1 MFKIV
6 QMKVESNNVEASTN
20 ALPFAKRMLGEVGS
34 PFTEQEQRIMK
45 LIVEAHNEFVK
56 LERGHSMEIQE
67 WVSGVH
73 QLQSILSHRCLRR
86 LFPSHF
92 S

>member
-1 MFKIV
+1 
-6 QMKVESNNVEASTN
+6 MKTELDKNEKLSTEHETPPIANV
-20 ALPFAKRMLGEVGS
+20 LLGEVVS
-34 PFTEQEQRIMK
+34 PFTEKEQRIMQ

-92 S
+92 A